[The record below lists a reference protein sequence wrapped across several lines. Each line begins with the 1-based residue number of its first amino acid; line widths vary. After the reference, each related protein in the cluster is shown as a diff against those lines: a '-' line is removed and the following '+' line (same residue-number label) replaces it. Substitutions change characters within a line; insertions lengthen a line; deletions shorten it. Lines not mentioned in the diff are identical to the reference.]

1 MSLEL
6 AKLTERQS
14 RNIGH
19 MAVFGRPKTMQFRHL
34 FFVRFQQI
42 HNEKLFSLLAHNQH
56 DACAITTRLYGLNRR
71 IDRTAVA
78 QDRPHGC
85 FWAPEKH
92 AMSPLIFCS
101 ISTNT

>member
-19 MAVFGRPKTMQFRHL
+19 MAVFGRPKNMQCRHL

-42 HNEKLFSLLAHNQH
+42 RNEKLFSPLAHKQH
-56 DACAITTRLYGLNRR
+56 DACAITTRLYGWNRR
-71 IDRTAVA
+71 IYQAPPPEDTH
-78 QDRPHGC
+78 PHC
-85 FWAPEKH
+85 E
-92 AMSPLIFCS
+92 IFG
-101 ISTNT
+101 